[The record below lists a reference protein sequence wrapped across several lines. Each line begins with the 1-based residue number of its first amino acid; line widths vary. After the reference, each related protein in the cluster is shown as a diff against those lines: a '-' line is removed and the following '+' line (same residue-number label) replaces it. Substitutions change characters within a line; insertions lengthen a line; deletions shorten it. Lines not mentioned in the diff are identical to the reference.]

1 MHCSFN
7 VELEIVI
14 NGLVFVVKFQC
25 LCGFELYQMLQVEY
39 ILPDGLVFLFNNP
52 L

>member
-25 LCGFELYQMLQVEY
+25 LCGFELYQMFQVEY
-39 ILPDGLVFLFNNP
+39 ILPRWIGFSI
-52 L
+52 